1 MLALTVGGAETAFE
15 ASVSC
20 IGGQTCQV
28 GIRDS
33 QGLLAE
39 CVAAVREAK
48 LPANALPC
56 IHISGCPSSCGTHQ
70 TGAMGFRGA
79 SKLVDGKPQAA
90 FTFFLG
96 GNSRQGQEAMGRE
109 LGVMLEERIPA
120 FLVELGQTVA
130 ASGKGFDDW
139 RQADP
144 DGVERIAAPYL
155 A

>member
-1 MLALTVGGAETAFE
+1 M
-15 ASVSC
+15 
-20 IGGQTCQV
+20 
-28 GIRDS
+28 
-33 QGLLAE
+33 
-39 CVAAVREAK
+39 AAVREAK
-48 LPANALPC
+48 LPAGALPC

-96 GNSRQGQEAMGRE
+96 GDDRQGHEIMGRE

-130 ASGKGFDDW
+130 ASGMDFDDW

-144 DGVERIAAPYL
+144 DRVERIAAPYL

>member
-1 MLALTVGGAETAFE
+1 M
-15 ASVSC
+15 
-20 IGGQTCQV
+20 
-28 GIRDS
+28 
-33 QGLLAE
+33 
-39 CVAAVREAK
+39 AAVREAK
-48 LPANALPC
+48 LPADALPC

-120 FLVELGQTVA
+120 FLVELGKTVA
-130 ASGKGFDDW
+130 ASGMGFDAW

-144 DGVERIAAPYL
+144 DGVERVAAPYL

>member
-1 MLALTVGGAETAFE
+1 MNAKKKLGIKTGDTV
-15 ASVSC
+15 VV
-20 IGGQTCQV
+20 I
-28 GIRDS
+28 
-33 QGLLAE
+33 
-39 CVAAVREAK
+39 
-48 LPANALPC
+48 
-56 IHISGCPSSCGTHQ
+56 
-70 TGAMGFRGA
+70 TGKQAP
-79 SKLVDGKPQAA
+79 KLVDGKPQAA

-130 ASGKGFDDW
+130 ASGMDFDAW

-144 DGVERIAAPYL
+144 DGVERVAAPYL